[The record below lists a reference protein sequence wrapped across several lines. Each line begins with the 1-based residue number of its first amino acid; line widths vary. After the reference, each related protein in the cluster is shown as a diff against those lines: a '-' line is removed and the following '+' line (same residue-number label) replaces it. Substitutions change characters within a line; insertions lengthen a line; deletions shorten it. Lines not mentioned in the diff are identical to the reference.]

1 MRRKEYILQMNL
13 RMATSGSVYTGLLPR
28 SNTSLGSMLENE
40 RGKNLQILLY
50 IIRMVDLWQR
60 NGPFASLNWFR
71 HALGREKQFFVIMNT
86 T

>member
-40 RGKNLQILLY
+40 RDKNLQILLY
-50 IIRMVDLWQR
+50 IIRMVD
-60 NGPFASLNWFR
+60 
-71 HALGREKQFFVIMNT
+71 
-86 T
+86 